1 MPTVMITT
9 DAFTSFGRRIAATKG
24 CPHVVIADT
33 PNPIRQLDEASINER
48 ARAMIETIVFG
59 LTQPPA
65 AIERSIRD
73 LAAEQIH
80 PKGVVRAAR
89 PV

>member
-1 MPTVMITT
+1 MITT

-24 CPHVVIADT
+24 CPHVVIAET
-33 PNPIRQLDEASINER
+33 PNPIRQLDEASITER
-48 ARAMIETIVFG
+48 GLAMIDTVVFG

-65 AIERSIRD
+65 AIERSIKDR
-73 LAAEQIH
+73 AAEQIH
-80 PKGVVRAAR
+80 PKSVVRAAR

>member
-1 MPTVMITT
+1 MITT

>member
-1 MPTVMITT
+1 MIAT
-9 DAFTSFGRRIAATKG
+9 DAFSSFGRRIAATRG
-24 CPHVVIADT
+24 LPYVVIAET
-33 PNPIRQLDEASINER
+33 PNPIRQLDDASLRER
-48 ARAMIETIVFG
+48 ALAMIDTVVFG

-73 LAAEQIH
+73 YAARQIH
-80 PKGVVRAAR
+80 PQGVVRSAT

>member
-1 MPTVMITT
+1 MITT

-24 CPHVVIADT
+24 CPHVVIAET

-48 ARAMIETIVFG
+48 ARAMIETVVFG

-65 AIERSIRD
+65 AIERSIKE